1 MASPPK
7 FTLRQ
12 LHYFVT
18 AAQAGQISMAAT
30 QAHISQSAMTTA
42 IGELERQLGAAL
54 FERNKTGITLT
65 YEGHAFLQQAQA
77 VLDTASEAARF
88 PFHRSTQVAGRLE
101 IAASYTVLGYFLLP
115 AIARFRQLFPL
126 VDLVPLELTREAI
139 EAQLADGRIEIAVA
153 LLSNLTRPER
163 LHTHVLTRSRRQ
175 LWVGAHHPLAER
187 GTATLAEAAHYP
199 YVLPTMDDAE
209 SNALQFW
216 QAAGLMPASLLRTS
230 SMEALREMV
239 GLGLG
244 LTILSDMVFRPWSL
258 EGRRIHALPVDA
270 RVPVMEVGLAWH
282 PDRTLSPAA
291 AAFKEFLAVSSSSLP
306 GVA

>member
-1 MASPPK
+1 MTPTIK

-18 AAQAGQISMAAT
+18 AAQAGQISIAAT

-42 IGELERQLGAAL
+42 IGELERLLGAAL
-54 FERNKTGITLT
+54 FERSKTGITLT

-77 VLDTASEAARF
+77 VLDTANEASRF
-88 PFHRSTQVAGRLE
+88 PFHRSTDVVGRLE

-126 VDLVPLELTREAI
+126 VDLVPVELTRPEI
-139 EAQLADGRIEIAVA
+139 EAQLGDGRIEIAVA
-153 LLSNLTRPER
+153 LLSNMDHLDE

-175 LWVGAHHPLAER
+175 LWVGAHHPLAGR
-187 GTATLAEAAHYP
+187 GTASLAEVAGYP

-209 SNALQFW
+209 RNALQFW
-216 QAAGLMPASLLRTS
+216 DSAGLRPASLLRTS

-282 PDRTLSPAA
+282 PQRPLSPAA
-291 AAFKEFLAVSSSSLP
+291 QAFKEFLVVSSSSLS
-306 GVA
+306 GVS

>member
-1 MASPPK
+1 MSSPPK

-30 QAHISQSAMTTA
+30 QANISQSAMTTA

-54 FERNKTGITLT
+54 FERSKTGITLT

-187 GTATLAEAAHYP
+187 GTAVVTNKIWRKPSARSRAASISCGD
-199 YVLPTMDDAE
+199 VV
-209 SNALQFW
+209 SRIVKIR
-216 QAAGLMPASLLRTS
+216 MPGKRSPIRGSTGWGS
-230 SMEALREMV
+230 SV
-239 GLGLG
+239 
-244 LTILSDMVFRPWSL
+244 
-258 EGRRIHALPVDA
+258 
-270 RVPVMEVGLAWH
+270 
-282 PDRTLSPAA
+282 
-291 AAFKEFLAVSSSSLP
+291 
-306 GVA
+306 